1 MERRASPPGCAIPAA
16 HGLMP
21 SSETRT
27 GKNMKRLVLLLIVFF
42 VTSCSIT
49 SLAAEIWVTPS
60 AQVDAVYPQVESLY
74 LDLHSNPEL
83 SLHEEKTAA
92 KIADRLRKL
101 GYDVT
106 TNVGGTGVVGVFKN
120 GPGPVVMLRAELDA
134 LPVPEK
140 TGLPYASHVTTHD
153 DRGVEVPVM
162 HACGHDLHMAI
173 GIGTAALLVQNKDRW
188 HGTFIYVGQPAE
200 ERIVGAKAMIKDG
213 LFTRF
218 PKPDF
223 AFAIHDSNGLPA
235 GKIGYTSGFS
245 ASNSDSVNVTV
256 YGVGGHGASPQETID
271 PIVIAARTILS
282 WQTNVSREIDPQDPA
297 VITVGSIHGGTKN
310 NIIPDEVLMQL
321 TVRSYKDEVRKHLL
335 ASIERI
341 ADGEA
346 AAAGAPKKP
355 RVEITEGAPSVYND
369 PATTNRLVERL
380 KQVLGDSNLVLE
392 PPFMASDD
400 FAEYRYGGV
409 PSVMI
414 ELGAVNPE
422 KYAEAKK
429 SGEAI
434 PGPHSPYFAP
444 DREPSLKTGIEVEM
458 AGILELMNK

>member
-1 MERRASPPGCAIPAA
+1 MER
-16 HGLMP
+16 
-21 SSETRT
+21 
-27 GKNMKRLVLLLIVFF
+27 KFMKRLLLVVLALSVA
-42 VTSCSIT
+42 SW
-49 SLAAEIWVTPS
+49 AADPWRVAST
-60 AQVDAVYPQVESLY
+60 QVDAVYPQVEALY
-74 LDLHSNPEL
+74 LDLHRNPEL
-83 SLHEEKTAA
+83 SYHEEKTAA
-92 KIADRLRKL
+92 KIADQLRKL

-106 TNVGGTGVVGVFKN
+106 TGFGGTGVVGVFRN

-140 TGLPYASHVTTHD
+140 TGLAYASHVTTHD

-200 ERIVGAKAMIKDG
+200 ERIGGAKAMIKDG

-223 AFAIHDSNGLPA
+223 VFAVHDSNGLPA
-235 GKIGYTSGFS
+235 GKVGYTPGFS
-245 ASNSDSVNVTV
+245 ASNADSVNVTV
-256 YGVGGHGASPQETID
+256 YGVGGHGSAPQETVD
-271 PIVIAARTILS
+271 PIVIAARTIVS
-282 WQTNVSREIDPQDPA
+282 WQTIVSREIDPQEPA
-297 VITVGSIHGGTKN
+297 VITVGAIHGGTKN

-321 TVRSYKDEVRKHLL
+321 TVRSYQDDVRKHLL

-341 ADGEA
+341 AVAEA

-355 RVEITEGAPSVYND
+355 LVELEEGVGAVYND
-369 PATTNRLVERL
+369 PQTTNRLADRL
-380 KQVLGDSNLVLE
+380 KQVMGDSNVVLGR
-392 PPFMASDD
+392 PIMASDD
-400 FAEYRYGGV
+400 FAEYRYSGI
-409 PSVMI
+409 PSVML

-422 KYAEAKK
+422 KYAAAKK

-444 DREPSLKTGIEVEM
+444 DREPSLKTGVEVEM
-458 AGILELMNK
+458 AAILELMGN

>member
-1 MERRASPPGCAIPAA
+1 MNLSCPLWFNAF
-16 HGLMP
+16 HVN
-21 SSETRT
+21 
-27 GKNMKRLVLLLIVFF
+27 NMKLLPVLF
-42 VTSCSIT
+42 
-49 SLAAEIWVTPS
+49 LALSTASWAGESWHATPTEIDT
-60 AQVDAVYPQVESLY
+60 VYPQVEALY
-74 LDLHSNPEL
+74 LDLHRNPEL
-83 SLHEEKTAA
+83 SYHEEKTAA
-92 KIADRLRKL
+92 KIAAQLRKL

-106 TNVGGTGVVGVFKN
+106 TNFGGTGVVGVLKN
-120 GPGPVVMLRAELDA
+120 GSGPVVMLRAELDA

-140 TGLPYASHVTTHD
+140 TGLDYASHVTTHD

-200 ERIVGAKAMIKDG
+200 ERIGGAKAMIKDG

-223 AFAIHDSNGLPA
+223 AFAVHDSNGLPA
-235 GKIGYTSGFS
+235 GKVGFTPGFS
-245 ASNSDSVNVTV
+245 ASNADSVNVTV
-256 YGVGGHGASPQETID
+256 YGVGGHGSAPQETID
-271 PIVIAARTILS
+271 PIVIAARTIVS
-282 WQTNVSREIDPQDPA
+282 WQTIVSREIDPQEPA
-297 VITVGSIHGGTKN
+297 VITVGAIHGGTKN

-321 TVRSYKDEVRKHLL
+321 TVRSYQDDVRKHLL
-335 ASIERI
+335 AAIERI
-341 ADGEA
+341 ADAEA

-355 RVEITEGAPSVYND
+355 LVQIEEGVGAVFND
-369 PATTNRLVERL
+369 PETTKRIADRL
-380 KQVLGDSNLVLE
+380 KQVMGDSNVVLGR
-392 PPFMASDD
+392 PIMASDD
-400 FAEYRYGGV
+400 FAEYRYAGV
-409 PSVMI
+409 PSVML

-422 KYAEAKK
+422 KYAAAKK

-458 AGILELMNK
+458 AAILELMGKQ